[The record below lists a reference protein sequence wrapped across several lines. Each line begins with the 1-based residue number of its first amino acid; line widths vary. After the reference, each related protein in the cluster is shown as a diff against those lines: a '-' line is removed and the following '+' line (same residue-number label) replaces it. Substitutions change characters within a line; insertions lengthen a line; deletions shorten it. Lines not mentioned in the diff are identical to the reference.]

1 MAQAPGGAPALT
13 VDEVDRVR
21 ALLRRS
27 DETSRLAGL
36 ELIDSWGERRPGPAS
51 ADALLKASTVAYP
64 WVRSQRADPA
74 IRLARVLCRAPRSVK
89 VRDVEAAYLMSA
101 ERVRRVLLHLLALRR
116 DAEGTVAL
124 AFLLGPD
131 GPTDL
136 LPLPTGGL
144 LSPALAADEAADL
157 VPSLVHVAGRPGWA
171 WHAAEL
177 LEHLVVGGRLD
188 LAQQEHVAI
197 RLAPV
202 VSSLVEACD
211 RAMIEVRIPAGRT
224 TSGSVGSESSGR
236 VGPGAD
242 SDVAG
247 DDAGGDG
254 RRPLEHPAERAGRDR
269 TRADRYRLRSLV
281 SLFRA
286 LPPDAAAPVLRRVL
300 ASADS
305 RVSALGAT
313 ALVAAGQRI
322 APERLDLVARDPE
335 ARAELLDGLFDL
347 DRATELSPEYRSG
360 QARAEAELVRWL
372 AADTELGSRPDE
384 LEHLERLAAGE
395 HPDDGVVHLF
405 RFRLRAPHWS
415 SARGWMVGAAGPYRE
430 DGSVAEGFDAFASS
444 VYSAEDDDH
453 IDGHLD
459 TILDSLGAW
468 PDSDDS

>member
-1 MAQAPGGAPALT
+1 MLT

-51 ADALLKASTVAYP
+51 AEALLKAATVAYP

-124 AFLLGPD
+124 AFLIGPD

-144 LSPALAADEAADL
+144 LSPALAADEAAEL
-157 VPSLVHVAGRPGWA
+157 VPSLVHVAGRTGWA

-177 LEHLVVGGRLD
+177 LEHLVVSGRLD
-188 LAQQEHVAI
+188 AAQQEHVAA

-211 RAMIEVRIPAGRT
+211 RAMIEAPVVAAVRAGANDRT
-224 TSGSVGSESSGR
+224 SDQGPEGMDR
-236 VGPGAD
+236 VG
-242 SDVAG
+242 
-247 DDAGGDG
+247 AGGPV
-254 RRPLEHPAERAGRDR
+254 RQPLEHPAERAGRDR

-347 DRATELSPEYRSG
+347 DRAAELSPEYRSG

-372 AADTELGSRPDE
+372 SADTELGSRPDE

-430 DGSVAEGFDAFASS
+430 DGSVADGFEAFASS

-468 PDSDDS
+468 PDADDS